1 MGITLKLNE
10 RSWAIQ
16 IIQEITNYVSGLP
29 DFLIKR
35 AGGETTINTGKK
47 VMFPDVLLFADNGMS
62 KILQGWEL
70 KMPDVPIDNKEFIE
84 DSWRK
89 ARNLGLS
96 STVIWNFR
104 YAVLYV
110 LNSATDKFE
119 IAKKWDNSKIITEDR
134 NDVELHKNIW
144 LTTLFEVVDE
154 VNRFLHSG
162 FFKPST
168 QSNVIVNNYM
178 ESFIKQNK
186 DLEADYLREISKRD
200 SVFSCYIDLWWDSAR
215 SEYINDENDCYTAYA
230 KVLLL
235 DWLNKF
241 TFANILRSRFPTAE
255 KVTNIKDGTT
265 PIDAIHIFEEIT
277 QKCDFFSVFHKI
289 DYQEHIHELIWN
301 QIIEINLFLSS
312 SKMDFVDQQD
322 MQNFLENSVKVSQRV
337 IIGQYTTDPR
347 LADFLVRISVKDAT
361 GNCFDPCCGTGT
373 FPRALLNYKIEK
385 RIELEEAYQTVFAED
400 RQSFPLQI
408 AGISTASKNSIN
420 LPAIIFKKNIFE
432 LNIGDKISIVNP
444 QNGELIRIEVPAF
457 DTIVSNLPFIDFCR
471 NNTRDQSDVSA
482 KEAITNRIYEMTQIK
497 LSKRSDYFMYIIF
510 KLWELLKLGGTAC
523 VITSNSWT
531 ATSAGNHFLNALI
544 KYFKISAII
553 QSGNGRW
560 FKNAEIVTT
569 VFCLEKKN
577 ISEPVEEDHINF
589 YLLNASLS
597 DLENRQILNKA
608 VGTIL
613 LGNEIDPSVVKKENC
628 TVSDLNS
635 YLSLNISLNAVFHGI
650 DWLFSF
656 KKKLV
661 RIDTLFTVFRGAKT
675 GQDSIFIPE
684 TPDVVDE
691 DYVCPMLKNSK
702 NCSRMVAEPD
712 NVFVTSNKTYE
723 ELEQLGHTKTVNYF
737 KQFENNLNQSVLQHG
752 DIWYYL
758 SDASKKASIITSLNP
773 DRRLFF
779 AKFEKPTCINQ
790 RLIGF
795 IPKDAVTDLD
805 LCHMLLNSIIG
816 LFYIE
821 ASGFPR
827 GAGALDL
834 SKDKVKLSFMLN
846 PALLSEHQIASIK
859 ASFIPLLQRDVKS
872 LFEELEEDDRK
883 NFDLT
888 VLRCYGLETF
898 YENIKKSLVSLLKV
912 RLSQKN

>member
-16 IIQEITNYVSGLP
+16 IIQEITNYVSRLP

-47 VMFPDVLLFADNGMS
+47 VMFPDVLLFADNSMS

-70 KMPDVPIDNKEFIE
+70 KMPDVPIENKEFIE

-89 ARNLGLS
+89 ARNLGLN

-110 LNSATDKFE
+110 LDSGTDKFE
-119 IAKKWDNSKIITEDR
+119 IAKKWDNSKIISKNRT
-134 NDVELHKNIW
+134 DVELHKNIW
-144 LTTLFEVVDE
+144 LPTLFEVIVE
-154 VNRFLHSG
+154 VNKFLHSG
-162 FFKPST
+162 LFKPST
-168 QSNVIVNNYM
+168 KSNIIVNNYM
-178 ESFIKQNK
+178 EVFINQNK
-186 DLEADYLREISKRD
+186 DLEADYLREISKHN
-200 SVFSCYIDLWWDSAR
+200 SEFSSYIDLWWDSAS
-215 SEYINDENDCYTAYA
+215 SEYIKDETDCYSAYA

-235 DWLNKF
+235 DWINKI

-255 KVTNIKDGTT
+255 KITEIKDGTKPT
-265 PIDAIHIFEEIT
+265 DAIHVFEEIT
-277 QKCDFFSVFHKI
+277 QKCDFFSVFHKV
-289 DYQEHIHELIWN
+289 DYQEHVPEFIWN

-322 MQNFLENSVKVSQRV
+322 IQNFLENSVKVSQRV

-385 RIELEEAYQTVFAED
+385 NIELDEAYKTVFAED

-408 AGISTASKNSIN
+408 AGISTASKNSVN
-420 LPAIIFKKNIFE
+420 LPAIIFKSNIFD
-432 LNIGDKISIVNP
+432 LHVSDQISIVNP
-444 QNGELIRIEVPAF
+444 KNGELLRIEVPEF
-457 DTIVSNLPFIDFCR
+457 DTIISNLPFIDFCR
-471 NNTRDQSDVSA
+471 NNIRNQSDMDA
-482 KEAITNRIYEMTQIK
+482 KEAISNKIYEKTQIR

-510 KLWELLKLGGTAC
+510 KLWELLKFGGTAC

-531 ATSAGNHFLNALI
+531 ATSAGNLFFKALI

-569 VFCLEKKN
+569 AFCLEKKN
-577 ISEPVEEDHINF
+577 ISEPAEEDRINF
-589 YLLNASLS
+589 YLLNASLPE
-597 DLENRQILNKA
+597 LENRQTLNKA

-613 LGNEIDPSVVKKENC
+613 LGNELDTTVIKKENYSI
-628 TVSDLNS
+628 SDLNL
-635 YLSLNISLNAVFHGI
+635 YLSLNLSLNALFHGI
-650 DWLFSF
+650 NWICFF
-656 KKKLV
+656 KEKLI

-684 TPDVVDE
+684 RPDVVDE
-691 DYVCPMLKNSK
+691 DYVYPMLKNSK
-702 NCSRMVAEPD
+702 NCSRMIAEPD
-712 NVFVTSNKTYE
+712 NVFVTSDKTYD
-723 ELEQLGHTKTVNYF
+723 ELEHLGHTKTVNYF
-737 KQFENNLNQSVLQHG
+737 KQFESDLNQSVLQHG

-758 SDASKKASIITSLNP
+758 SEASKKASIITSLNP
-773 DRRLFF
+773 DRRIFF

-795 IPKDAVTDLD
+795 IPKDVVTDLN
-805 LCHMLLNSIIG
+805 LCHILFNSIIG

-846 PALLSEHQIASIK
+846 PALLSEHQITSIK
-859 ASFIPLLQRDVKS
+859 ASFQPLLQRDVKS

-888 VLRCYGLETF
+888 VLRSYGLETF